1 MGEVLS
7 LPEAADR
14 RSLVEGIVVF
24 TNGVFDILHRG
35 HVEYLNQA
43 KKLGEILIVG
53 VNSDNSARRLKGPGR
68 PFNSEEDRAFIL
80 ANLKAVDFAVIFDQP
95 TPFDLINTLQ
105 PDIIVKGG
113 DYRPDEVVGKD
124 IVEQRGGKVVIIP
137 LSQGKSTT
145 GTIDKIMKS
154 VH

>member
-1 MGEVLS
+1 M
-7 LPEAADR
+7 PEAADR